1 MGPFPAGAE
10 WVDRIVAVV
19 NEDIILHSEME
30 KHAEDYRKAMKESGQ
45 GDIPLYLSAEQRSQL
60 LEKMIDDKLLEQEA
74 ARLGISISESEID
87 QAILRIQHI
96 NKVSHEEMLQV
107 FKIKG
112 MDINEYREQIKEQLM
127 QSRIVNREVKSRV
140 VITEEQLKKY
150 YDAHFPQ
157 YAGQTKYHLRHIM
170 MKVSSPAPQE
180 RERVYRTM
188 QQLRERLKNGEA
200 FSALAEDYSQAPTAR
215 EGGDLG
221 LFESRLLADN
231 ILDALASLKPGAYTD
246 VVETEQG
253 YQLFY
258 VEDIV
263 NAGGRSFE
271 DVKDEI
277 HEKLFM
283 EVTEQKF
290 TEWFK
295 NLRRRAHISILE

>member
-1 MGPFPAGAE
+1 
-10 WVDRIVAVV
+10 
-19 NEDIILHSEME
+19 
-30 KHAEDYRKAMKESGQ
+30 
-45 GDIPLYLSAEQRSQL
+45 
-60 LEKMIDDKLLEQEA
+60 
-74 ARLGISISESEID
+74 
-87 QAILRIQHI
+87 
-96 NKVSHEEMLQV
+96 
-107 FKIKG
+107 
-112 MDINEYREQIKEQLM
+112 
-127 QSRIVNREVKSRV
+127 
-140 VITEEQLKKY
+140 
-150 YDAHFPQ
+150 
-157 YAGQTKYHLRHIM
+157 
-170 MKVSSPAPQE
+170 
-180 RERVYRTM
+180 M

-231 ILDALASLKPGAYTD
+231 ILDALVSLKPGAYTD